1 MTKIKV
7 QTAATVLSFRLE
19 WWYSGHFRGA
29 RPHLAG
35 CRCSSNAASGGSA
48 ASGLDRKCESPLRGS
63 TIHDASQPGTTMERS
78 WTAEEIA
85 PTLLPQIPI
94 YDVGPNFPMELALRV
109 GERAYDLLAMATAH
123 VPRPVLRL
131 ADRL

>member
-1 MTKIKV
+1 M
-7 QTAATVLSFRLE
+7 
-19 WWYSGHFRGA
+19 
-29 RPHLAG
+29 
-35 CRCSSNAASGGSA
+35 
-48 ASGLDRKCESPLRGS
+48 D
-63 TIHDASQPGTTMERS
+63 RS
-78 WTAEEIA
+78 WTAVEIA

-131 ADRL
+131 ADRLARRWLVQNNSPYLAEITALAQTLPRAWALLSQCSVRVGVYDSGPSSHRRSIRGSSACT